1 MAVCPLKRPGDAP
14 RCKLGHDPGSS
25 ETGNNTQ
32 SEIEMMDKR
41 ERVYQA
47 FGAFLS
53 DFVRDL
59 NQRSGLGWSLL
70 IEGPRDERAL
80 RSLGYGG
87 RLVTLSLLDRNGAG
101 TFGDSKKVMILTDLD
116 REGAVLAAK
125 FVKRLSH
132 EGFKTSL
139 TERRRLKAASR
150 GVFLHIENLSRFG
163 KSDD

>member
-1 MAVCPLKRPGDAP
+1 MIDR
-14 RCKLGHDPGSS
+14 
-25 ETGNNTQ
+25 
-32 SEIEMMDKR
+32 R
-41 ERVYQA
+41 ERAYQA

-53 DFVRDL
+53 DFIRDL
-59 NQRSGLGWSLL
+59 NQRSGQGWSLL
-70 IEGPRDERAL
+70 IEGPRDEKAL

-87 RLVTLSLLDRNGAG
+87 RLITVSMLGRNGAG

-116 REGAVLAAK
+116 REGALLAAK
-125 FVKRLSH
+125 FVKRLNH

-163 KSDD
+163 ETDD